1 MKLLMVEDDEMIG
14 TALQTRLQMS
24 GYVVDW
30 AKDAQE
36 ALYGISV
43 NEYEIVLLDIGLPD
57 MSGFEVL
64 KNIRENKLTVPVLI
78 LTAKDA
84 MSDKIYGL
92 DSGADDYMTKPF
104 DPDEL
109 LARLRSLIRR
119 NHNRTSKMLEH
130 NGLVLDPETFEVSVD
145 NKTQK
150 LSSKEFVVLKTLM
163 ESIGVPFTIEKLE
176 EILYSWDTQAAQSN
190 TIEVFI
196 YSLRKKL
203 GTKWIKNIRGLGYFI
218 PKVV

>member
-14 TALQTRLQMS
+14 TALQTRLQMA

>member
-14 TALQTRLQMS
+14 TALQTRLQMA

-30 AKDAQE
+30 AKDAGE
-36 ALYGISV
+36 ALYGVSV
-43 NEYEIVLLDIGLPD
+43 SEYEIVLLDIGLPD
-57 MSGFEVL
+57 KSGFEVL

-130 NGLVLDPETFEVSVD
+130 NGLVLDPETFEVIVE
-145 NKTQK
+145 NKIQK
-150 LSSKEFVVLKTLM
+150 LSSKEFIILKTLM
-163 ESIGVPFTIEKLE
+163 ESIGVPFSIEKLE
-176 EILYSWDTQAAQSN
+176 EILYGWDAQSAQSN

-203 GTKWIKNIRGLGYFI
+203 GTQWIKNIRGLGYFI
-218 PKVV
+218 PKEI

>member
-14 TALQTRLQMS
+14 TALQTRLQMA

-30 AKDAQE
+30 AKDAGE
-36 ALYGISV
+36 ALYGVSV
-43 NEYEIVLLDIGLPD
+43 SEYEIVLLDIGLPD
-57 MSGFEVL
+57 KSGFEVL

-130 NGLVLDPETFEVSVD
+130 NGLVLDPETFEVIVE
-145 NKTQK
+145 NKIQK
-150 LSSKEFVVLKTLM
+150 LSSKEFIILKTLM
-163 ESIGVPFTIEKLE
+163 ESIGVPFSIEKLE
-176 EILYSWDTQAAQSN
+176 EILYGWDAQSAQSN

-218 PKVV
+218 PKEI

>member
-14 TALQTRLQMS
+14 TALQTRLQMA

-36 ALYGISV
+36 AFYGISV

-57 MSGFEVL
+57 MSGFEML

-92 DSGADDYMTKPF
+92 DTGADDYMTKPF